1 VMDYIFHIII
11 MINIYIILTT
21 STNLLVGMTNLL
33 SLGQAALYGIGAYL
47 AVLALMVLNLSLIPA
62 LIFVIIGTF
71 LVSLLIA
78 YPSLRLRGDYFV
90 LATLGF
96 QLIVYTILYN
106 WVDVTRGPYGIPGIP
121 SPALFGDI
129 VISGIIPFL
138 ILSTILS
145 VSIILIFYKL
155 IYSPFG
161 RALKAV
167 RDDELST
174 QAIGRNVT
182 SLKIWAFVV
191 SSGFIGISGLLY
203 ASYVSYI
210 DPTSFNLDEAIF
222 ILSAVI
228 IGGTGNIKG
237 PVIGSIFVVVL
248 PELLRFVGLPDSV
261 AANFRQII
269 YGLMIIVLM
278 RLRPQGLAGEY
289 ALR

>member
-1 VMDYIFHIII
+1 MDYIFHIII

-47 AVLALMVLNLSLIPA
+47 AVLALMVLNLSLIPT
-62 LIFVIIGTF
+62 LLFVILGTA
-71 LVSLLIA
+71 LLSLLIT

-96 QLIVYTILYN
+96 QLIVFTILYN
-106 WVDVTRGPYGIPGIP
+106 WVDVTKGPYGIPGIP
-121 SPALFGDI
+121 SPILFWDI
-129 VISGIIPFL
+129 VISGIIPYL
-138 ILSTILS
+138 ILSSLLALG
-145 VSIILIFYKL
+145 VVAIFYKL
-155 IYSPFG
+155 IHSPFG

-182 SLKIWAFVV
+182 TLKIWAFVI

-237 PVIGSIFVVVL
+237 PVIGGVFVLVL

-261 AANFRQII
+261 AANLRQII
-269 YGLMIIVLM
+269 YGLMIIILM

-289 ALR
+289 ALK

>member
-1 VMDYIFHIII
+1 MDYLFHIII

-47 AVLALMVLNLSLIPA
+47 AVLALMVLNLSLFPT
-62 LIFVIIGTF
+62 LLFVILGTA
-71 LVSLLIA
+71 LLSLLIA

-96 QLIVYTILYN
+96 QLILFTILYN
-106 WVDVTRGPYGIPGIP
+106 WVDVTKGPYGIPGIP
-121 SPALFGDI
+121 SPILFGDI
-129 VISGIIPFL
+129 VISGIIPYL
-138 ILSTILS
+138 ILSSLLALG
-145 VSIILIFYKL
+145 VVAIFYKL
-155 IYSPFG
+155 IHSPFG

-174 QAIGRNVT
+174 RAIGRNVT
-182 SLKIWAFVV
+182 TLKIWAFVI

-237 PVIGSIFVVVL
+237 PIIGAAFVVVL

-261 AANFRQII
+261 AANLRQII
-269 YGLMIIVLM
+269 YGLMIIILM

-289 ALR
+289 ALK

>member
-1 VMDYIFHIII
+1 MEYLFHIII
-11 MINIYIILTT
+11 MINIYIVITT

-47 AVLALMVLNLSLIPA
+47 AVLALMILNLSLIPA
-62 LIFVIIGTF
+62 LLIVILGTA
-71 LVSLLIA
+71 LISLLIA

-96 QLIVYTILYN
+96 QLIIFTILYN
-106 WVDVTRGPYGIPGIP
+106 WVSVTRGPYGIPGIP
-121 SPALFGDI
+121 APVLFGEF
-129 VISGIIPFL
+129 VITGIIPFL
-138 ILSTILS
+138 MLSSCLALCVIA
-145 VSIILIFYKL
+145 IFYML
-155 IYSPFG
+155 IHSPYG

-182 SLKIWAFVV
+182 SLKISAFVV

-203 ASYVSYI
+203 ATYVSYI

-237 PVIGSIFVVVL
+237 PIVGAVFVVIL
-248 PELLRFVGLPDSV
+248 PELLRFVGLPDNI
-261 AANFRQII
+261 AANLRQII
-269 YGLMIIVLM
+269 YGLMIIILM
-278 RLRPQGLAGEY
+278 RLRPKGLAGEY
-289 ALR
+289 ALK

>member
-1 VMDYIFHIII
+1 

-47 AVLALMVLNLSLIPA
+47 AVLALMALHLSLLPT
-62 LIFVIIGTF
+62 LIFVILGT
-71 LVSLLIA
+71 SLLSLLVA

-96 QLIVYTILYN
+96 QLIVFTILYN
-106 WVDVTRGPYGIPGIP
+106 WVSVTKGPYGIPGIP
-121 SPALFGDI
+121 SLVLFGDI
-129 VISGIIPFL
+129 IISGIIPYL
-138 ILSTILS
+138 ILS
-145 VSIILIFYKL
+145 SIFAIGVIIIFYKL
-155 IYSPFG
+155 IHSPFG

-167 RDDELST
+167 RDDELSA

-182 SLKIWAFVV
+182 ALKIWAFVV

-237 PVIGSIFVVVL
+237 PIVGAVFVVVL

-261 AANFRQII
+261 AANLRQII
-269 YGLMIIVLM
+269 YGLMIIILM

-289 ALR
+289 ALK

>member
-1 VMDYIFHIII
+1 MMDYIFHIII

-261 AANFRQII
+261 AANLRQII

>member
-1 VMDYIFHIII
+1 MDYIFHIII

-47 AVLALMVLNLSLIPA
+47 AVLSLMVLNLSLIPT
-62 LIFVIIGTF
+62 LIFVIIGTS
-71 LVSLLIA
+71 LISLLIA

-96 QLIVYTILYN
+96 QLIVFTILYN
-106 WVDVTRGPYGIPGIP
+106 WVDVTKGPYGIPGIP
-121 SPALFGDI
+121 SPILFGNI
-129 VISGIIPFL
+129 VISGILPYL
-138 ILSTILS
+138 ILSSILAVGVVTVFS
-145 VSIILIFYKL
+145 KL

-174 QAIGRNVT
+174 EAIGRNVT
-182 SLKIWAFVV
+182 ALKIWAFVV

-237 PVIGSIFVVVL
+237 PIVGAVFVVLL
-248 PELLRFVGLPDSV
+248 PELLRFVGLPDNV
-261 AANFRQII
+261 AANLRQII
-269 YGLMIIVLM
+269 YGLMIIIFM
-278 RLRPQGLAGEY
+278 RWRPQGLAGEY

>member
-1 VMDYIFHIII
+1 
-11 MINIYIILTT
+11 
-21 STNLLVGMTNLL
+21 MTNLL

-62 LIFVIIGTF
+62 LIVVIIGTS
-71 LVSLLIA
+71 LLSLLIA

-96 QLIVYTILYN
+96 QLIVFTILYN

-121 SPALFGDI
+121 SPVLLGDFT
-129 VISGIIPFL
+129 ISGIIPFL
-138 ILSTILS
+138 ILSSILAIG
-145 VSIILIFYKL
+145 VVVIFYNL

-182 SLKIWAFVV
+182 SLKIWAFIV

-237 PVIGSIFVVVL
+237 PIVGAVFVVIL

-261 AANFRQII
+261 AANLRQII
-269 YGLMIIVLM
+269 YGLMIIILM
-278 RLRPQGLAGEY
+278 RIRPQGLAGEY
-289 ALR
+289 ALK